1 MVGKISSLAETFT
14 ETVKNVPKQLLVLQ
28 KNANKAIES
37 LLQKAWANQHELRI
51 LVTGK
56 TGQGKSTLINGILGA
71 EVAIEGAR
79 ATRCTTEVA
88 EFPKVIHGVPIKVF
102 DSPGLQDRTQ
112 NEEEYIQGMR
122 KKCKEL
128 SLVLYCTKMINTRL
142 TDDDKHAMLKLT
154 KAFGEQFWNYA
165 VFVLTFA
172 NMENCSRKD
181 DRDKDAKV
189 PHFDDKEGWDAL
201 IKQRFEGR
209 LKLWEGELKQ
219 FLVEEVGVNQKIVE
233 RIPVVPTGDYK
244 QSYENLK
251 PFCLPD
257 RDNWFNSFWEACCL
271 RVKETRLFLQVNQD
285 RMVADDSDDNDDGDD
300 EQEIETSVRSHRYLI
315 YCQVIFK

>member
-14 ETVKNVPKQLLVLQ
+14 ETVKNVPKHFLALQ
-28 KNANKAIES
+28 KNASKEFES
-37 LLQKAWANQHELRI
+37 LLRKAWANQRELRI

-71 EVAIEGAR
+71 EVAKEGAR
-79 ATRCTTEVA
+79 AKRCTTEVA

-102 DSPGLQDRTQ
+102 DSPGLQDHTQ
-112 NEEEYIQGMR
+112 SEEEYIRGMR

-142 TDDDKHAMLKLT
+142 TDDDKYAMKKLT
-154 KAFGEQFWNYA
+154 EAFGEQFWNYA

-172 NMENCSRKD
+172 NMEDCSRKD
-181 DRDKDAKV
+181 DRDKDVKE
-189 PHFDDKEGWDAL
+189 PHFDNKEGWDAL

-209 LKLWEGELKQ
+209 LKLWEEELKQ
-219 FLVEEVGVNQKIVE
+219 FLIEEVGVNQKIAE

-244 QSYENLK
+244 LSFENRK
-251 PFCLPD
+251 PLCLPD
-257 RDNWFNSFWEACCL
+257 RDSWFNSFWEACCL
-271 RVKETRLFLQVNQD
+271 RVKETRLFLKVNQD
-285 RMVADDSDDNDDGDD
+285 RMIADDNDDNDDGDD
-300 EQEIETSVRSHRYLI
+300 DEEIETSVRPHIYLI
-315 YCQVIFK
+315 YCQVIF